1 MGGIVGD
8 RRGMRGRG
16 PAAHEGR
23 LGAGGTAILAAVIV
37 GTGRIASL
45 YVNDFNE
52 VARSTY
58 ERVGFT
64 QVGTFAT
71 VLLD

>member
-1 MGGIVGD
+1 LGI
-8 RRGMRGRG
+8 
-16 PAAHEGR
+16 
-23 LGAGGTAILAAVIV
+23 GGTAMLSAVIV

-52 VARSTY
+52 VARATY

-64 QVGTFAT
+64 RVGTFAT